1 MAGLF
6 DRAGINRGVTTGSQ
20 QELFGDQTVQVISAA
35 IIDVNGTPTLAHDIT
50 AEEITDLLGVV
61 LANGVDNGNGTFT
74 FTLTDGSSF
83 IIDETAFDITAQEII
98 NSINSYTGST
108 LIEAV
113 HTEATITCLLYTSPS
128 PRDS

>member
-1 MAGLF
+1 MAGIF
-6 DRAGINRGVTTGSQ
+6 DRSGINRGVTTGSQ

-83 IIDETAFDITAQEII
+83 IIDETAFDIT
-98 NSINSYTGST
+98 
-108 LIEAV
+108 
-113 HTEATITCLLYTSPS
+113 CLLYTSPS